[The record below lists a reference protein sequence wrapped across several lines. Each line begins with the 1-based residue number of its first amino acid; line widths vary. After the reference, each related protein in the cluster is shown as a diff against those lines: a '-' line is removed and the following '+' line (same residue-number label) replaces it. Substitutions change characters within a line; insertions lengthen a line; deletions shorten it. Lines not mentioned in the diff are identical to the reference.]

1 MHKVYQNL
9 SIESSTTLLLWCLD
23 LCSASSWSSC
33 NISGTH
39 DSLFSPFS
47 LLWVDLTVLNELLR
61 QRWQQKE
68 QCHKERSNAT
78 KRSSATREEH
88 VGQRLQ
94 FIPFT
99 EKLWKKC
106 QIWCF
111 KAQCELQRKGTASM
125 QDAYY
130 QCYLWCYNGLLYN
143 LISVL
148 KEEEN
153 IGKGREQKPWV
164 CFKPKV
170 SKLDIWS
177 EYNDLKTKSTLFAF
191 KSFLGLLFCGGFF
204 LCF

>member
-1 MHKVYQNL
+1 MAPTFSAPTSAYDMHKVYQNL

-130 QCYLWCYNGLLYN
+130 QCYLWCYNGCYC
-143 LISVL
+143 I
-148 KEEEN
+148 
-153 IGKGREQKPWV
+153 
-164 CFKPKV
+164 
-170 SKLDIWS
+170 
-177 EYNDLKTKSTLFAF
+177 TLFQCLR
-191 KSFLGLLFCGGFF
+191 KKKI
-204 LCF
+204 